1 VRAAPESADEYP
13 HVVAMLTDGR
23 RVIECAADIQWVIQ
37 VHKGRPLNPWFTGP
51 GSAAGAG
58 VASAAAAAS
67 FMDEYA
73 RSGDACWKILAKE
86 NPEGFL
92 RLGAYLAPKEM
103 QLDVFMSSSSDAE
116 IDAMIEV
123 LREKVLEA
131 QANPPMKLIE
141 QKVKAEDVG

>member
-1 VRAAPESADEYP
+1 MPKHAKAAPDWTSETGRAASRKAYTP
-13 HVVAMLTDGR
+13 VQL
-23 RVIECAADIQWVIQ
+23 
-37 VHKGRPLNPWFTGP
+37 KGALVNG
-51 GSAAGAG
+51 
-58 VASAAAAAS
+58 

-73 RSGDACWKILAKE
+73 LSGDACWKILAKE

-123 LREKVLEA
+123 LDRTLAEVKSAAAEA
-131 QANPPMKLIE
+131 AVPT
-141 QKVKAEDVG
+141 A

>member
-1 VRAAPESADEYP
+1 MNISQGTS
-13 HVVAMLTDGR
+13 TDWL
-23 RVIECAADIQWVIQ
+23 V
-37 VHKGRPLNPWFTGP
+37 
-51 GSAAGAG
+51 GA
-58 VASAAAAAS
+58 
-67 FMDEYA
+67 F
-73 RSGDACWKILAKE
+73 KK

-103 QLDVFMSSSSDAE
+103 QLDVFMSSTSDAE

-141 QKVKAEDVG
+141 QKAKAKDVG

>member
-1 VRAAPESADEYP
+1 MPKHAKAAPDWTSE
-13 HVVAMLTDGR
+13 
-23 RVIECAADIQWVIQ
+23 
-37 VHKGRPLNPWFTGP
+37 TGK
-51 GSAAGAG
+51 
-58 VASAAAAAS
+58 AAS
-67 FMDEYA
+67 RKAYTPVQLKGALVNGFMDEYA
-73 RSGDACWKILAKE
+73 RSGNACWKILAKE

-103 QLDVFMSSSSDAE
+103 QLDVFMSSTSDAE

-141 QKVKAEDVG
+141 AKPEKVPRDVG

>member
-1 VRAAPESADEYP
+1 VPKHAKAAPDWTSE
-13 HVVAMLTDGR
+13 TGK
-23 RVIECAADIQWVIQ
+23 AAQRKAYTPVQ
-37 VHKGRPLNPWFTGP
+37 LKGPLVNG
-51 GSAAGAG
+51 
-58 VASAAAAAS
+58 

-73 RSGDACWKILAKE
+73 RSGNACWKILAKE

-103 QLDVFMSSSSDAE
+103 QLDVFMSSTSDAE

-141 QKVKAEDVG
+141 AKPEKVSPDVG

>member
-1 VRAAPESADEYP
+1 MPKHAKAAPDWTSETARAAVRKAYTP
-13 HVVAMLTDGR
+13 VQL
-23 RVIECAADIQWVIQ
+23 
-37 VHKGRPLNPWFTGP
+37 KGALVNG
-51 GSAAGAG
+51 
-58 VASAAAAAS
+58 

-73 RSGDACWKILAKE
+73 KSGNACWKILAKE

-103 QLDVFMSSSSDAE
+103 QIDVFMSNTSDAE

-131 QANPPMKLIE
+131 KANPPMKLIE
-141 QKVKAEDVG
+141 ARPEKVPRNAG

>member
-1 VRAAPESADEYP
+1 MPKHAKAAPDWTTETA
-13 HVVAMLTDGR
+13 
-23 RVIECAADIQWVIQ
+23 
-37 VHKGRPLNPWFTGP
+37 K
-51 GSAAGAG
+51 
-58 VASAAAAAS
+58 VASRKAYSPVQLKGALVNG

-86 NPEGFL
+86 NQEGFL

-141 QKVKAEDVG
+141 QKAKAEDVG

>member
-1 VRAAPESADEYP
+1 MPKQAKAAPDWNSD
-13 HVVAMLTDGR
+13 
-23 RVIECAADIQWVIQ
+23 
-37 VHKGRPLNPWFTGP
+37 TGK
-51 GSAAGAG
+51 
-58 VASAAAAAS
+58 AAS
-67 FMDEYA
+67 RKAYTPVQLKGALVNGFMDEYA

-103 QLDVFMSSSSDAE
+103 QLDVFMSST

-131 QANPPMKLIE
+131 KASPPMKLIE
-141 QKVKAEDVG
+141 QKVTVEDAG